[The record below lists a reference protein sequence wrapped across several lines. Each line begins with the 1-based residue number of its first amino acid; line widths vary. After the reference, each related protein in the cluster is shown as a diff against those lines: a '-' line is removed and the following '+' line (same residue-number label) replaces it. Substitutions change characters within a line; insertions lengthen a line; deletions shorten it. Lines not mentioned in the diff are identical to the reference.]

1 MNALAPTSK
10 LCSIFVF
17 DLISNPLEIKRQH
30 KYIYIYNFSKHYKS
44 TLFQLK
50 KKKLFSDK
58 KKKKNKETSQCGW
71 WPHGLHMYHSG
82 IYSLEYW
89 VYMNITLLTLLP
101 IKSSFSVLKLCKM
114 FDSVSPSTS
123 YTHTHTIVSFL
134 WRSLTKIIWKYNLHL
149 FSCVDCWSWELKK
162 LKEKRLEFQ
171 MGKQKKWRRHFG
183 ESFLICQNLHLPWT
197 MPYLLYLLSVL

>member
-58 KKKKNKETSQCGW
+58 KKKKTRK
-71 WPHGLHMYHSG
+71 HHSVVDG
-82 IYSLEYW
+82 PMDCICT
-89 VYMNITLLTLLP
+89 IQAFTL
-101 IKSSFSVLKLCKM
+101 
-114 FDSVSPSTS
+114 
-123 YTHTHTIVSFL
+123 
-134 WRSLTKIIWKYNLHL
+134 
-149 FSCVDCWSWELKK
+149 WSIG
-162 LKEKRLEFQ
+162 F
-171 MGKQKKWRRHFG
+171 
-183 ESFLICQNLHLPWT
+183 T
-197 MPYLLYLLSVL
+197 

>member
-58 KKKKNKETSQCGW
+58 KKKKKRKNNRYSKKALTATTFKLHIKNEKENTN
-71 WPHGLHMYHSG
+71 L
-82 IYSLEYW
+82 
-89 VYMNITLLTLLP
+89 NN
-101 IKSSFSVLKLCKM
+101 FLCMKI
-114 FDSVSPSTS
+114 S
-123 YTHTHTIVSFL
+123 YQDL
-134 WRSLTKIIWKYNLHL
+134 
-149 FSCVDCWSWELKK
+149 
-162 LKEKRLEFQ
+162 
-171 MGKQKKWRRHFG
+171 
-183 ESFLICQNLHLPWT
+183 
-197 MPYLLYLLSVL
+197 